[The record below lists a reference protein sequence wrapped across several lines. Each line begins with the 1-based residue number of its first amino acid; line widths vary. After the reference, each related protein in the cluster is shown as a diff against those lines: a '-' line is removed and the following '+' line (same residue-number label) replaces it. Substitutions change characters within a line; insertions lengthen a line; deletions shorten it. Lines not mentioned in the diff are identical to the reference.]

1 MENKLTY
8 MMMDYDFTKIKKLT
22 RFMKKEGVSSLKLK
36 DFEITVDLDF
46 RREGKQIRSDLD
58 AIAEKIPL
66 SEALANEEQSLFWS
80 APGYSE
86 GEITQ

>member
-1 MENKLTY
+1 MENKLIY

-46 RREGKQIRSDLD
+46 RRPIKQDPLANSIS
-58 AIAEKIPL
+58 ETSSL
-66 SEALANEEQSLFWS
+66 SESIANEEHSLFWS

-86 GEITQ
+86 GEMN